1 MKRLRLNKKGISP
14 VISSVVLTATV
25 IVIGT
30 SLLYFTHS
38 VGLVLRRNYFEEVYS
53 EIMKLKERFI
63 VEHVNYNITTGELH
77 VWIYNYGNVTVNIN
91 VYVYKNGSLIGS
103 DENLTQVSTNSLVE
117 ITIPLQSVKSSD
129 TLLIEVMSRRNN
141 IIPPRFPPPR

>member
-63 VEHVNYNITTGELH
+63 VEHVNYNVTTGELH

-117 ITIPLQSVKSSD
+117 ITIPLQSVESSD
-129 TLLIEVMSRRNN
+129 TLLIEVVSRRNN
-141 IIPPRFPPPR
+141 IVYEKYIVP

>member
-63 VEHVNYNITTGELH
+63 VEHVNYNVTTGELH
-77 VWIYNYGNVTVNIN
+77 VWIYNYGNITVNIN

-117 ITIPLQSVKSSD
+117 ITIPLQSVESSD

-141 IIPPRFPPPR
+141 IVYEKYIVP

>member
-63 VEHVNYNITTGELH
+63 VEHVNYNVTTGELH

-117 ITIPLQSVKSSD
+117 ITIPLQSVESSD

-141 IIPPRFPPPR
+141 IVYEKYIVP

>member
-63 VEHVNYNITTGELH
+63 VEHVNYNVTTGELH

-91 VYVYKNGSLIGS
+91 VYVYENGSLIGS

-117 ITIPLQSVKSSD
+117 ITIPLQSVESSD

-141 IIPPRFPPPR
+141 IVYEKYIVP